1 MLINLSL
8 EELHDLRMVSLDRCN
23 VNCNTLHEWSS
34 RIYVPNKT
42 KDRNLNVFNMIARI
56 GE

>member
-8 EELHDLRMVSLDRCN
+8 EELHDPRMVSLDRCN